1 MVNLSDLRR
10 QSLDLLPS
18 ADSTVSIGSPSL
30 KFKDLYLSE
39 NSLHLGDKPFS
50 KKDILDFD
58 LGVEPENM
66 TIAVDM
72 TGAGGS
78 PDWLWSWDV
87 TSNLPYAR
95 QKIRNAA
102 QGAGVP
108 LYKQGTYVVKNFGAH
123 SLAGNMTQTHKI
135 YLKWIEGAGTQNIP
149 TWSVFTLIDSD
160 ETFDQVRGGVPTDVQ
175 RLNISVPAAL
185 SIPTADSGLV
195 PPTVTYNIGAAG
207 GLYKFT
213 GMAGTGDNRTLG
225 PVYVGGTYTF
235 AMDSTTAG
243 HPIYL
248 STESDGAWSA
258 GNYAGEYLHG
268 VTNSRAQGS
277 AGTTANLVWTVPDS
291 AVGQTFKYRC
301 GQHSTMRGS
310 IRVKPLQVD
319 STGGG
324 VPILYF
330 QHDQEEHVDSAE
342 IRDIPAA
349 TAQMCMTF
357 DGSKFVPQDMNVYL
371 NKTPIMREAVK
382 AQAKEQITTE
392 ITAGAV
398 ATPTSVKAATTFNAN
413 LSQQGDLSIIAGT
426 AKWYAPFNAKVFEVV
441 PRLGTAAD
449 GTVTIQIQKNDV
461 NQFEFGIPAAQTTK
475 TFTGDSDVFA
485 MASGDYL
492 TVDVTS
498 IGTTAKGKDLVVQF
512 KYRESG

>member
-1 MVNLSDLRR
+1 MVNLSDLRK
-10 QSLDLLPS
+10 QSFDLLPS
-18 ADSTVSIGSPSL
+18 ADSSVSLGSSSL

-39 NSLHLGDKPFS
+39 NSLHLGDKPFR

-58 LGVEPENM
+58 LGIEPENM

-123 SLAGNMTQTHKI
+123 SLAGNMTQSHKI

-195 PPTVTYNIGAAG
+195 SPTVTYNIGAAG

-235 AMDSTTAG
+235 AMDSTTNG

-277 AGTTANLVWTVPDS
+277 SGTTANLVWTVPDS
-291 AVGQTFKYRC
+291 AVGKTFKYRC
-301 GQHSTMRGS
+301 GQHASMRGS

-330 QHDQEEHVDSAE
+330 QHDQEEHADSAE
-342 IRDIPAA
+342 IRDIPGA

-413 LSQQGDLSIIAGT
+413 LAQQGDLSIIAGT

-449 GTVTIQIQKNDV
+449 GIVNIQVQQNDS
-461 NQFEFGIPAAQTTK
+461 NQFAFGIPANQTSK
-475 TFTGDSDVFA
+475 SFIGDSDVFSI
-485 MASGDYL
+485 ASGNYL

-498 IGTTAKGKDLVVQF
+498 IGTSAKGKDLVVQF

>member
-1 MVNLSDLRR
+1 MVNLSDLRKI
-10 QSLDLLPS
+10 SVDLLPS
-18 ADSTVSIGSPSL
+18 ADSAVSLGSPSA
-30 KFKDLYLSE
+30 KFKELYLSD
-39 NSLHLGDKPFS
+39 NSLHLGDKAFR

-58 LGVEPENM
+58 MAIEPENM

-72 TGAGGS
+72 TGAGAM

-95 QKIRNAA
+95 SKIRNSA

-108 LYKQGTYVVKNFGAH
+108 LYKQGTYVIKNFGAH
-123 SLAGNMTQTHKI
+123 TLNGDMTQTHKI

-149 TWSVFTLIDSD
+149 SWSTFTLIDSD
-160 ETFDQVRGGVPTDVQ
+160 EVFDQVRGGVATDVQ
-175 RLNISVPAAL
+175 RLNISVPATL
-185 SIPTADSGLV
+185 SIPTADSGLTA
-195 PPTVTYNIGAAG
+195 PTITYNIGAAG

-213 GMAGTGDNRTLG
+213 GTSTGNNQTLG
-225 PVYVGGTYTF
+225 PVYTGGTYTF

-248 STESDGAWSA
+248 STESDGVWTA
-258 GNYAGEYLHG
+258 GGYQGEYLHG

-277 AGTTANLVWTVPDS
+277 SGTTANLVWTVPDS
-291 AVGQTFKYRC
+291 AVGHTFKYRC
-301 GQHSTMRGS
+301 GNHSTMRGS

-319 STGGG
+319 SNSG
-324 VPILYF
+324 VPVLYF
-330 QHDQEEHVDSAE
+330 QHDQEMHADSAE
-342 IRDIPAA
+342 IRTIPGA

-357 DGSKFVPQDMNVYL
+357 DGTKFVPQDMNVYIS
-371 NKTPIMREAVK
+371 KTPIMQEAVK

-392 ITAGAV
+392 ISSGAV
-398 ATPTSVKAATTFNAN
+398 ATPSSVKAATTFTAN
-413 LSQQGDLSIIAGT
+413 IAQQGDLSIIAGT

-449 GTVTIQIQKNDV
+449 GVVTIQVQQNDS
-461 NQFEFGIPAAQTTK
+461 NQFAFQIPANATTK
-475 TFTGDSDVFA
+475 TFSGDSDVFS
-485 MASGDYL
+485 MASGNYL

-498 IGTTAKGKDLVVQF
+498 IGSTAKGKDMVVQF
-512 KYRESG
+512 KYRES

>member
-1 MVNLSDLRR
+1 MVNLSDLRK
-10 QSLDLLPS
+10 QSFDLLPS
-18 ADSTVSIGSPSL
+18 ADSSVSLGSSSL

-39 NSLHLGDKPFS
+39 NSLHLGDKPFR

-58 LGVEPENM
+58 LGIEPENM

-72 TGAGGS
+72 TGAGAS

-102 QGAGVP
+102 QAAGVP
-108 LYKQGTYVVKNFGAH
+108 LYKQGTYIVKNFGAH
-123 SLAGNMTQTHKI
+123 SLTGDMTQTHNI

-149 TWSVFTLIDSD
+149 SWSTFTLIDSD
-160 ETFDQVRGGVPTDVQ
+160 EVFDQVRGGVATDVQ
-175 RLNISVPAAL
+175 RLNISVPATL
-185 SIPTADSGLV
+185 SIPTADSGLTA
-195 PPTVTYNIGAAG
+195 PTVTYNIGAAG

-213 GMAGTGDNRTLG
+213 GSASGDNQTLG

-235 AMDSTTAG
+235 AMDSTTNG

-248 STESDGAWSA
+248 STESDGGWTA
-258 GNYAGEYLHG
+258 GAYQGEYLHG

-277 AGTTANLVWTVPDS
+277 SGTTANLVWTVPDS
-291 AVGQTFKYRC
+291 AVGHTFKYRC
-301 GQHSTMRGS
+301 GNHSTMRGS

-319 STGGG
+319 SNAG

-330 QHDQEEHVDSAE
+330 QHDQEMHADSAE
-342 IRDIPAA
+342 IRDIPGA

-357 DGSKFVPQDMNVYL
+357 DGSKFIPQDMNVYL

-413 LSQQGDLSIIAGT
+413 LAQQGDLSIVTGT

-449 GTVTIQIQKNDV
+449 GIVNIQVQQNDS
-461 NQFEFGIPAAQTTK
+461 NQFAFGIPANQTSK
-475 TFTGDSDVFA
+475 SFIGDSDVFSI
-485 MASGDYL
+485 ASGNYL

-498 IGTTAKGKDLVVQF
+498 IGTSAKGKDLVVQF

>member
-1 MVNLSDLRR
+1 MVNLSDLRK
-10 QSLDLLPS
+10 QSFDLLPS
-18 ADSTVSIGSPSL
+18 ADSSVSLGSSSL

-58 LGVEPENM
+58 LGIEPENM

-72 TGAGGS
+72 TGAGAM

-102 QGAGVP
+102 QAAGVP
-108 LYKQGTYVVKNFGAH
+108 LYNQGTYIVKNFGAH
-123 SLAGNMTQTHKI
+123 SLNGNMTQTHKI

-149 TWSVFTLIDSD
+149 SWSTFTLIDSD
-160 ETFDQVRGGVPTDVQ
+160 EVFDQVRGGVATDVQ

-185 SIPTADSGLV
+185 SIPTADSGLTA
-195 PPTVTYNIGAAG
+195 PTVTYNIGAAG

-213 GMAGTGDNRTLG
+213 GTSTGDNQTLG

-248 STESDGAWSA
+248 STESDGGWTA
-258 GNYAGEYLHG
+258 GGYQGEYLHG

-277 AGTTANLVWTVPDS
+277 SGTTANLLWTIPDS
-291 AVGQTFKYRC
+291 ALGKTFKYRC
-301 GQHSTMRGS
+301 GNHSTMRGE

-319 STGGG
+319 STGAG
-324 VPILYF
+324 VPVLYF
-330 QHDQEEHVDSAE
+330 QHDQEMHADSAE
-342 IRDIPAA
+342 IRAIPGA

-357 DGSKFVPQDMNVYL
+357 DGTKFIPQDMNVYL

-392 ITAGAV
+392 ISTGVV
-398 ATPTSVKAATTFNAN
+398 ATPNSVKAATTFTAN
-413 LSQQGDLSIIAGT
+413 LAQQGDLSIIAGT
-426 AKWYAPFNAKVFEVV
+426 AKWYAPFKARVFGITS
-441 PRLGTAAD
+441 RLGTAAD
-449 GTVTIQIQKNDV
+449 GVINIQVQQNDS
-461 NQFEFGIPAAQTTK
+461 NQFAYSHPANNTSRD
-475 TFTGDSDVFA
+475 FTDSAAFSMNA
-485 MASGDYL
+485 GSYL
-492 TVDVTS
+492 TVDITS
-498 IGTTAKGKDLVVQF
+498 IGTSAKGKDLVVQF

>member
-1 MVNLSDLRR
+1 MVNLSDLRKI
-10 QSLDLLPS
+10 SVDMLPS
-18 ADSTVSIGSPSL
+18 ADSSVSLGSPSL

-39 NSLHLGDKPFS
+39 NSLHLGDKPFA

-58 LGVEPENM
+58 LGIEPENM

-72 TGAGGS
+72 TGADAS
-78 PDWLWSWDV
+78 PNWLWSWDV

-102 QGAGVP
+102 QAAGVP
-108 LYKQGTYVVKNFGAH
+108 LYNQGTYVVKNFGAH
-123 SLAGNMTQTHKI
+123 SLTGDMTQTHKI

-149 TWSVFTLIDSD
+149 SWSTFTLIDSD
-160 ETFDQVRGGVPTDVQ
+160 EVFDQVRGGVATDVQ
-175 RLNISVPAAL
+175 RLNISVPATL
-185 SIPTADSGLV
+185 SIPTADSGLTA
-195 PPTVTYNIGAAG
+195 PTVTYNIGAAG

-213 GMAGTGDNRTLG
+213 GTSTGDNQTLG

-248 STESDGAWSA
+248 STESDGGWTA
-258 GNYAGEYLHG
+258 GGYQGEYLHG

-277 AGTTANLVWTVPDS
+277 SGTTANLVWTVPDS
-291 AVGQTFKYRC
+291 AVGHTFKYRC
-301 GQHSTMRGS
+301 GNHSTMRGS
-310 IRVKPLQVD
+310 IRVKPLQID
-319 STGGG
+319 STGAG
-324 VPILYF
+324 VPVLYF
-330 QHDQEEHVDSAE
+330 QHDQEMHADSAE
-342 IRDIPAA
+342 IRAIPGA

-357 DGSKFVPQDMNVYL
+357 DGTKFIPQDMNVYL

-392 ITAGAV
+392 ISTGVV

-413 LSQQGDLSIIAGT
+413 LAQQGDLSIIAGT

-449 GTVTIQIQKNDV
+449 GIVNIQVQQNDS
-461 NQFEFGIPAAQTTK
+461 NQFAFGIPANQTSK
-475 TFTGDSDVFA
+475 SFIGDSDVFSV
-485 MASGDYL
+485 ASGNYL

>member
-1 MVNLSDLRR
+1 MVNLSDLRK
-10 QSLDLLPS
+10 QSFDLLPS
-18 ADSTVSIGSPSL
+18 ADSSVSLGSSSL

-39 NSLHLGDKPFS
+39 NSLHLGDKPFR

-58 LGVEPENM
+58 LGIEPENM

-102 QGAGVP
+102 QAAGVP
-108 LYKQGTYVVKNFGAH
+108 LYKQGTYIVKNFGAH
-123 SLAGNMTQTHKI
+123 SLNGDMTQTHKI
-135 YLKWIEGAGTQNIP
+135 YLKWINGAGTQNIP
-149 TWSVFTLIDSD
+149 SWSTFTLIDSD

-185 SIPTADSGLV
+185 SIPTADSGLT

-213 GMAGTGDNRTLG
+213 GMAGAGDNRHLG

-235 AMDSTTAG
+235 AMDSTTNG

-248 STESDGAWSA
+248 STESDGGWSA
-258 GNYAGEYLHG
+258 GNYEGEYLHG

-277 AGTTANLVWTVPDS
+277 SGTTANMVWTVPDS
-291 AVGQTFKYRC
+291 AVGKTFKYRC
-301 GQHSTMRGS
+301 GNHSTMRGG
-310 IRVKPLQVD
+310 ITVKKLQVD
-319 STGGG
+319 STGAG
-324 VPILYF
+324 VPILFF
-330 QHDQEEHVDSAE
+330 QHDQEMHADSAE
-342 IRDIPAA
+342 IRDIPGA

-357 DGSKFVPQDMNVYL
+357 DGSKFIPQDMNVYL
-371 NKTPIMREAVK
+371 NKTPIMRDAVK

-392 ITAGAV
+392 ISAGAV

-413 LSQQGDLSIIAGT
+413 LAQQGDLSIVEGT

-449 GTVTIQIQKNDV
+449 GIVTIQVQQNDS
-461 NQFEFGIPAAQTTK
+461 NQFAFEIPAAATTK
-475 TFTGDSDVFA
+475 TFSGDSDVFS
-485 MASGDYL
+485 MASGNYL

-498 IGTTAKGKDLVVQF
+498 IGTSAKGKDLVVQF

>member
-1 MVNLSDLRR
+1 MVNLSDLRK
-10 QSLDLLPS
+10 QSFDLLPS
-18 ADSTVSIGSPSL
+18 ADSSVSLGSSSL

-39 NSLHLGDKPFS
+39 NSLHLGDKPFR

-58 LGVEPENM
+58 LGIEPENM

-72 TGAGGS
+72 TGAGAS

-102 QGAGVP
+102 QAAGVP
-108 LYKQGTYVVKNFGAH
+108 LYKQGTYIVKNFGAH
-123 SLAGNMTQTHKI
+123 SLTGDMTQTHNI

-149 TWSVFTLIDSD
+149 SWSTFTLIDSD
-160 ETFDQVRGGVPTDVQ
+160 EVFDQVRGGVATDVQ
-175 RLNISVPAAL
+175 RLNISVPATL
-185 SIPTADSGLV
+185 SIPTADSGLTA
-195 PPTVTYNIGAAG
+195 PTVTYNIGAAG

-213 GMAGTGDNRTLG
+213 GSASGDNQTLG

-235 AMDSTTAG
+235 AMDSTTNG

-248 STESDGAWSA
+248 STESDGGWTA
-258 GNYAGEYLHG
+258 GAYQGEYLHG

-277 AGTTANLVWTVPDS
+277 SGTTANLVWTVPDS
-291 AVGQTFKYRC
+291 AVGHTFKYRC
-301 GQHSTMRGS
+301 GNHSTMRGS

-319 STGGG
+319 SNAG

-330 QHDQEEHVDSAE
+330 QHDQEMHADSAE
-342 IRDIPAA
+342 IRDIPGA

-357 DGSKFVPQDMNVYL
+357 DGSKFIPQDMNVYL

-413 LSQQGDLSIIAGT
+413 LAQQGDLSIIAGT

-449 GTVTIQIQKNDV
+449 GIVNIQVQQNDS
-461 NQFEFGIPAAQTTK
+461 NQFAFGIPANQTSK
-475 TFTGDSDVFA
+475 SFIGDSDVFSI
-485 MASGDYL
+485 ASGNYL

>member
-1 MVNLSDLRR
+1 MVNLSDLRK
-10 QSLDLLPS
+10 QSFDLLPS
-18 ADSTVSIGSPSL
+18 ADSSVSLGSSSL

-39 NSLHLGDKPFS
+39 NSLHLGDKPFR

-58 LGVEPENM
+58 LGIEPENM

-102 QGAGVP
+102 QAAGVP
-108 LYKQGTYVVKNFGAH
+108 LYKQGTYIVKNFGAH

-135 YLKWIEGAGTQNIP
+135 SLKWINGAGTQNIP
-149 TWSVFTLIDSD
+149 SWSTFTLIDSD

-185 SIPTADSGLV
+185 SIPTADSGLTA
-195 PPTVTYNIGAAG
+195 PTVTYNIGAAG

-213 GMAGTGDNRTLG
+213 GMAGTGDNRSLG
-225 PVYVGGTYTF
+225 PVYAGGTYTF
-235 AMDSTTAG
+235 AMDSTTNG

-248 STESDGAWSA
+248 STESDGGWSA
-258 GNYAGEYLHG
+258 GNYEGEYLHG

-277 AGTTANLVWTVPDS
+277 SGTTANLVWTVPDS
-291 AVGQTFKYRC
+291 AVGRAFKYRC
-301 GQHSTMRGS
+301 GNHSSMRGN
-310 IRVKPLQVD
+310 ITVKKLQVD

-324 VPILYF
+324 VPVLYF
-330 QHDQEEHVDSAE
+330 QHDQEEHADSVE
-342 IRDIPAA
+342 IRDIPGA

-357 DGSKFVPQDMNVYL
+357 DGTKFIPQDMNVYL
-371 NKTPIMREAVK
+371 NKTPIMRDAVK

-392 ITAGAV
+392 ISAGAV

-413 LSQQGDLSIIAGT
+413 LAQQGDLSIVAGT

-449 GTVTIQIQKNDV
+449 GVVTIQVQQNDS
-461 NQFEFGIPAAQTTK
+461 NQFAFQIPAAATTK
-475 TFTGDSDVFA
+475 TFSGDSDVFS
-485 MASGDYL
+485 MASGNYL

-498 IGTTAKGKDLVVQF
+498 IGTSAKGKDLVVQF

>member
-1 MVNLSDLRR
+1 MVNLSDLRK
-10 QSLDLLPS
+10 QSFDLLPS
-18 ADSTVSIGSPSL
+18 ADSSVSLGSSSL

-39 NSLHLGDKPFS
+39 NSLHLGDKPFR

-58 LGVEPENM
+58 LGIEPENM

-72 TGAGGS
+72 TGAGAS

-102 QGAGVP
+102 QAAGVP
-108 LYKQGTYVVKNFGAH
+108 LYKQGTYIVKNFGAH
-123 SLAGNMTQTHKI
+123 SLTGDMTQTHNI

-149 TWSVFTLIDSD
+149 SWSTFTLIDSD
-160 ETFDQVRGGVPTDVQ
+160 EVFDQVRGGVATDVQ
-175 RLNISVPAAL
+175 RLNISVPATL
-185 SIPTADSGLV
+185 SIPTADSGLTA
-195 PPTVTYNIGAAG
+195 PTVTYNIGAAG

-213 GMAGTGDNRTLG
+213 GSASGDNQTLG

-235 AMDSTTAG
+235 AMDSTTNG

-248 STESDGAWSA
+248 STESDGGWTA
-258 GNYAGEYLHG
+258 GAYQGEYLHG

-277 AGTTANLVWTVPDS
+277 SGTTANLVWTVPDS
-291 AVGQTFKYRC
+291 AVGHTFKYRC
-301 GQHSTMRGS
+301 GNHSTMRGS

-319 STGGG
+319 SNAG

-330 QHDQEEHVDSAE
+330 QHDQEMHADSAE
-342 IRDIPAA
+342 IRDIPGA

-357 DGSKFVPQDMNVYL
+357 DGSKFIPQDMNVYL

-413 LSQQGDLSIIAGT
+413 LAQQGDLSIIAGT

-449 GTVTIQIQKNDV
+449 GIVNIQVQQNDS
-461 NQFEFGIPAAQTTK
+461 NQFAFGIPANQTSK
-475 TFTGDSDVFA
+475 SFIGDSDVFSI
-485 MASGDYL
+485 ASGNYL

-498 IGTTAKGKDLVVQF
+498 IGTSAKGKDLVVQF

>member
-160 ETFDQVRGGVPTDVQ
+160 ETFDQVRGGVATDVQ

-185 SIPTADSGLV
+185 SIPTADSGLT

-213 GMAGTGDNRTLG
+213 GMAGAGDNRTLG
-225 PVYVGGTYTF
+225 PLYVGGTYTF
-235 AMDSTTAG
+235 AMDSTTNG
-243 HPIYL
+243 HPLYL
-248 STESDGAWSA
+248 STESDGVWQT
-258 GNYAGEYLHG
+258 GNYAGEYLYG

-277 AGTTANLVWTVPDS
+277 SGTTANLVWTVPDS
-291 AVGQTFKYRC
+291 ALGKTFKYRC
-301 GQHSTMRGS
+301 GNHSTMRGEM
-310 IRVKPLQVD
+310 IVKPLQVD

-324 VPILYF
+324 VPVLYF
-330 QHDQEEHVDSAE
+330 QHDQEQHVDSAE
-342 IRDIPAA
+342 IRDIPGA

-357 DGSKFVPQDMNVYL
+357 DGTKFVPQDMNVYL
-371 NKTPIMREAVK
+371 NKTPIMRDAVK

-392 ITAGAV
+392 ISAGAV

-413 LSQQGDLSIIAGT
+413 LSQQGDLSIVEGT
-426 AKWYAPFNAKVFEVV
+426 AKWYAPFKARVFGITS
-441 PRLGTAAD
+441 RLGTAAD
-449 GTVTIQIQKNDV
+449 GVVNIQVQQNDS
-461 NQFEFGIPAAQTTK
+461 NQFAYSHPANNTSRD
-475 TFTGDSDVFA
+475 FTDSAAFTMNA
-485 MASGDYL
+485 GSYL

-498 IGTTAKGKDLVVQF
+498 IGTSAKGKDLVVQF
-512 KYRESG
+512 KYRESA

>member
-1 MVNLSDLRR
+1 MVNLSDLRK
-10 QSLDLLPS
+10 QSFDLLPS
-18 ADSTVSIGSPSL
+18 ADSSVSLGSSSL

-39 NSLHLGDKPFS
+39 NSLHLGDKPFR

-58 LGVEPENM
+58 LGIEPENM

-72 TGAGGS
+72 TGAGAS

-102 QGAGVP
+102 QAAGVP

-123 SLAGNMTQTHKI
+123 SLTGDMTQTHKI

-149 TWSVFTLIDSD
+149 SWSTFTLIDSD
-160 ETFDQVRGGVPTDVQ
+160 EVFDQVRGGVATDVQ
-175 RLNISVPAAL
+175 RLNISVPATL
-185 SIPTADSGLV
+185 SIPTADSGLTA
-195 PPTVTYNIGAAG
+195 PTVTYNIGAAG

-213 GMAGTGDNRTLG
+213 GSASGDNQTLG

-235 AMDSTTAG
+235 AMDSTTNG

-248 STESDGAWSA
+248 STESDGGWTA
-258 GNYAGEYLHG
+258 GGYQGEYLHG

-277 AGTTANLVWTVPDS
+277 SGTTANLVWTVPDS
-291 AVGQTFKYRC
+291 AVGHTFKYRC
-301 GQHSTMRGS
+301 GNHSTMRGS

-319 STGGG
+319 STGAG
-324 VPILYF
+324 VPVLFF
-330 QHDQEEHVDSAE
+330 QHDQEMHADSAE
-342 IRDIPAA
+342 IRDIPGA

-357 DGSKFVPQDMNVYL
+357 DGTKFIPQDMNVYL
-371 NKTPIMREAVK
+371 NKTPIMRDAVK

-392 ITAGAV
+392 ISAGAV

-413 LSQQGDLSIIAGT
+413 LAQQGDLSIVEGT

-449 GTVTIQIQKNDV
+449 GIVTIQVQQNDS
-461 NQFEFGIPAAQTTK
+461 NQFAFEIPAAATTK
-475 TFTGDSDVFA
+475 TFSGDSDVFS
-485 MASGDYL
+485 MASGNYL

-498 IGTTAKGKDLVVQF
+498 IGTSAKGKDLVVQF